1 MTSFFNRRATI
12 LPSTL
17 TFALFCHAGFAAAQS
32 PEGWPFDDKDSS
44 KSASQQST
52 PQPKSAV
59 QQRLEE
65 LYKRDGRPL
74 PNYMQKDGSQ
84 TDHTQPVLQ
93 QQSASQQQPAQPA
106 YHQVQQPAPLVS
118 PAPIEPPRPVVSSQ
132 GSIQQQLSD
141 YYSSQG
147 KTMPGTQRSWNSAE
161 PPQIPVTG
169 YATQG
174 AQPDPAPQTAPQ
186 PRLID
191 RLNPF
196 RGFWHKDD
204 STVPPQT
211 ATATYGSAPVT
222 YGSPAAPPTYSQYS
236 GGSASQPA
244 PAPLS
249 PPIVHAPATP
259 RPYVMTVELGPR
271 APISQLATP
280 VSPSPQPTVPATQPL
295 VATEAT
301 APPPSV
307 AVTKAPATKPAAPA
321 KEPVVAAKAPS
332 APAQPAIVAS
342 QQNDSGTAT
351 VRDEPA
357 PFDKKSESAAD
368 QKSAPYT
375 GLPLQDTNDA
385 VNAADPTKVTTA
397 NANEPA
403 DRPRQAPTPAVDI
416 EQPGKATLPPSL
428 SSDAAPQSPPAV
440 QKHAAI
446 QVAQEPHTKAPAPSE
461 PIAPKAFEARQPATH
476 MHQAAGETAKTHKIA
491 EHTGQQGLKGF
502 CPVALHERRQ
512 LVDAVPVYSSIYHN
526 RRYYFSSAEAQSR
539 FDQQPEKYAP
549 VAGGIDVVAKVN
561 SDQTVEGTLDFA
573 VWYKD
578 RLFLFSSPE
587 SVEAFSLNPLPY
599 ASHFLKAN

>member
-17 TFALFCHAGFAAAQS
+17 TFALFCHAGFVAAQS

-44 KSASQQST
+44 NSASQQST
-52 PQPKSAV
+52 SPQPKSAV

-74 PNYMQKDGSQ
+74 PDYMRKDGSQ
-84 TDHTQPVLQ
+84 TAASQPALQ
-93 QQSASQQQPAQPA
+93 QPAAQPA
-106 YHQVQQPAPLVS
+106 YQQLQQPAPLVS
-118 PAPIEPPRPVVSSQ
+118 PAPIEPSRATRSQ
-132 GSIQQQLSD
+132 GNIQQQLSD
-141 YYSSQG
+141 YYASQG
-147 KTMPGTQRSWNSAE
+147 KTMPGTQSSWNSAE
-161 PPQIPVTG
+161 PPRTPVAG

-174 AQPDPAPQTAPQ
+174 AQPSPAPQ

-196 RGFWHKDD
+196 HGFWHKDD
-204 STVPPQT
+204 SATPPQST
-211 ATATYGSAPVT
+211 SVTYGNTPMT
-222 YGSPAAPPTYSQYS
+222 YGSPAAPPTYTQY
-236 GGSASQPA
+236 QPA
-244 PAPLS
+244 PISS
-249 PPIVHAPATP
+249 PAVHAPATP
-259 RPYVMTVELGPR
+259 RPYVMTVELGPS
-271 APISQLATP
+271 APINQIATP
-280 VSPSPQPTVPATQPL
+280 ASPSHQPTVPATQPT
-295 VATEAT
+295 VATKTT
-301 APPPSV
+301 APSSSV
-307 AVTKAPATKPAAPA
+307 AVAKTPVSKPTAAS
-321 KEPVVAAKAPS
+321 KEPVVAAKTAS
-332 APAQPAIVAS
+332 EQAQPAIAAS
-342 QQNDSGTAT
+342 QRSDSGIAT
-351 VRDEPA
+351 VRDETA

-375 GLPLQDTNDA
+375 GLSLQDTNDA

-416 EQPGKATLPPSL
+416 EQSGRATLPPSL
-428 SSDAAPQSPPAV
+428 GPDAAPHAAPTV
-440 QKHAAI
+440 QKHDAV
-446 QVAQEPHTKAPAPSE
+446 QVAQEPHAKSSAPHD

-476 MHQAAGETAKTHKIA
+476 LHQAADDSAGTTHKIG
-491 EHTGQQGLKGF
+491 EHKGQQGLKGY
-502 CPVALHERRQ
+502 CPVALRERRQ
-512 LVDAVPVYSSIYHN
+512 LVDAVPVYSSVYQN
-526 RRYYFSSAEAQSR
+526 RRYYFSSAEAQSH
-539 FDQQPEKYAP
+539 FDREPRKYAP